1 MDDDIQVEAA
11 PLDVLAQP
19 ASGVS
24 FFHCPI
30 EAMSRAE
37 ILAPNVNVGLVAPDR
52 VGSDQHALE
61 KCMRVAL
68 EDVSILESPRLPFV
82 GVDDQI
88 LGLRTTLWDER
99 PFSSCRK
106 PGSAQTA
113 KVGPRDLVYD
123 LRRRHRERL
132 PGCGVTFVRDVSVP
146 PGSPCVLEPRREH
159 WSIGRDKGLRLVD
172 QARA

>member
-30 EAMSRAE
+30 EAIGWPK
-37 ILAPNVNVGLVAPDR
+37 ILAPNVDVRLVAPDR
-52 VGSDQHALE
+52 EGSDQHALQ

-68 EDVSILESPRLPFV
+68 EDVSILESPRFPFV

-88 LGLRTTLWDER
+88 LGFRAALWDER

-106 PGSAQTA
+106 SGSAQTA
-113 KVGPRDLVYD
+113 KVGPRDLVDD

-132 PGCGVTFVRDVSVP
+132 PGCGVTFVCDVSVP
-146 PGSPCVLEPRREH
+146 PGSPCVLE
-159 WSIGRDKGLRLVD
+159 
-172 QARA
+172 